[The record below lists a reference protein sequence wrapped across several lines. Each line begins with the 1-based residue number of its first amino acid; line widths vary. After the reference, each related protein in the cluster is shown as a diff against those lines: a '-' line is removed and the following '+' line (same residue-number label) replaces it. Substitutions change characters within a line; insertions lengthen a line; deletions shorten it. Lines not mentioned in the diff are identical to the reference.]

1 MPRIQSLNILLDPTG
16 KAYLKELYGKVIEN
30 VQKQTISGA
39 LKNRD
44 LSGDPT
50 SGTVEANRYQNSASK
65 RYGSARTA
73 GKGDAIVAK
82 PVVIQIDQDREII
95 EELEEKDVKLYGVD
109 GVLDRRS
116 INHVNSMVRELE
128 EAFFLEAANAGEIEF
143 EPVASEIAAQLEEQ
157 IVAVEKI
164 RNNYVNGVPRN
175 IMSIVL
181 DTEMYSQ
188 IRSYLDTNVHNANV
202 NTAVEGFGY
211 FHGVKVYSTV
221 YLPAG
226 VKGMLLVDGAVA
238 QPVTSNTYGAEKI
251 PLSDAYA
258 VELFYY
264 FGTKAVTP
272 DLISVWKKVLAKP
285 TISITTGTLT
295 ITGVENAEAYRVYA
309 KVSGAAKFLVC
320 ETKELTVDLTD
331 YSELVDDTT
340 YTITVEAVNMADAYK
355 ATESEGAS
363 YTVA

>member
-1 MPRIQSLNILLDPTG
+1 MARIQSLNILLDPTG

-65 RYGSARTA
+65 KYGSARTA
-73 GKGDAIVAK
+73 GKGDAITAK
-82 PVVIQIDQDREII
+82 PVVIQIDKDREII

-109 GVLDRRS
+109 GVLDRRA

-128 EAFFLEAANAGEIEF
+128 EAFFLEAAVAAEIEF
-143 EPVASEIAAQLEEQ
+143 APTATEIAEQLEEQ

-164 RNNYVNGVPRN
+164 KNKYVNGVPRN
-175 IMSIVL
+175 MMSIVL
-181 DTEMYSQ
+181 DTEKYSL
-188 IRSYLDTNVHNANV
+188 IRNYLDTNVHNANI

-226 VKGMLLVDGAVA
+226 VMGILLVDGAVA
-238 QPVTSNTYGAEKI
+238 QPVTSNSYGAEKI

-272 DLISVWKKVLAKP
+272 DLISVWKKELAKP
-285 TISITTGTLT
+285 TASISGSTLT
-295 ITGVENAEAYRVYA
+295 ITPVANAEAYKIYA
-309 KVSGAAKFLVC
+309 KVSGAAKFLVH
-320 ETKELTVDLTD
+320 ETEELTVNLANITALEDG
-331 YSELVDDTT
+331 TT
-340 YTITVEAVNMADAYK
+340 YGIIVEAVNDVDAYR
-355 ATESEGAS
+355 AAASEEVS
-363 YTVA
+363 YTA